1 MKKILVVD
9 DEFELAM
16 SVESILLDE
25 GYEVTRAGDGIEAF
39 EKFKEKDFDLVLSD
53 VMMPRLDGYSLLKKI
68 RSDGKAK
75 TPVVL
80 MSAAALKKD
89 SEKPDS
95 FLKKPFDLDELLG
108 IVNKYAKKSK

>member
-25 GYEVTRAGDGIEAF
+25 GYEVTCAGDGLEAF
-39 EKFKEKDFDLVLSD
+39 EKFKEKDFDLVISD
-53 VMMPRLDGYSLLKKI
+53 VMMPRLDGYNLLKKI
-68 RSDGKAK
+68 RTDGKAK

-80 MSAAALKKD
+80 MSAAALKNNT
-89 SEKPDS
+89 EKPDS
-95 FLKKPFDLDELLG
+95 FLKKPFELDELLS
-108 IVNKYAKKSK
+108 VVDKYLR